1 MSPQTEKLLEEV
13 LRLPLKEREFF
24 ASHLLESLDDEFADE
39 AAWSA
44 EIKRR
49 VDGIISGKT
58 QTIPW
63 QEVRQQMLDDKG
75 E

>member
-13 LRLPLKEREFF
+13 LRLPLEERELF

-49 VDGIISGKT
+49 VDDITAGKT
-58 QTIPW
+58 QTTPW
-63 QEVRQQMLDDKG
+63 SEVRQRMLDYKG